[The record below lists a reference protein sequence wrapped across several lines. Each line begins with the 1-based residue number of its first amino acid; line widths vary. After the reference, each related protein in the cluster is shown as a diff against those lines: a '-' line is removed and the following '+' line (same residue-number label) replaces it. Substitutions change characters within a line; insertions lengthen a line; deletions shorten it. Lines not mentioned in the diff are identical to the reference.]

1 MKIDKCFD
9 WLVRFAYPGVHE
21 GCVWSEIPLQ
31 GRLSFYSSS
40 PPTGESSPR
49 KRVLSR
55 LCAAGARK
63 MSKPQNGSRFLHTGA
78 ARPRPIRQQQQQ
90 QPGSISMFI
99 SHHATHVSHNS
110 NNINARALWK
120 RIDRWKDAGNAEPD
134 HRRTS
139 HLLFGSWSYVKI
151 VCNCMPCAVSLPH
164 TLGRRTQNQ

>member
-1 MKIDKCFD
+1 MVAMKIDKCFD

-78 ARPRPIRQQQQQ
+78 ARPRPIRQQQQ
-90 QPGSISMFI
+90 PGSISIFI

-110 NNINARALWK
+110 HNILMRARYGNGSAGGRTPGMRNQATAAL
-120 RIDRWKDAGNAEPD
+120 RTCCLVPD
-134 HRRTS
+134 LT
-139 HLLFGSWSYVKI
+139 
-151 VCNCMPCAVSLPH
+151 
-164 TLGRRTQNQ
+164 